1 MEKEKFKIL
10 KETLANIDDNSAATI
25 LEIIE
30 HIFKNFF

>member
-25 LEIIE
+25 LEIKYI
-30 HIFKNFF
+30 

>member
-25 LEIIE
+25 LGIIY
-30 HIFKNFF
+30 I

>member
-25 LEIIE
+25 LEIIF
-30 HIFKNFF
+30 HKLYSL